1 MENMKALRRVILG
14 RLFDHLRE
22 HYGIELTREA
32 FVDGDL
38 SLRRIDE
45 LLAFK
50 SDLRIGELRGALGRL
65 EEGTYGTCIVCKARM
80 QAELLLDDPTRRCC
94 SGCEKRLSRAAIHSG
109 HASLHL

>member
-22 HYGIELTREA
+22 QYGIELPREA
-32 FVDGDL
+32 FVESDP

-50 SDLRIGELRGALGRL
+50 SDLRIGELRSALGRL
-65 EEGTYGTCIVCKARM
+65 EEGTYGLCVVCKARI
-80 QAELLLDDPTRRCC
+80 QAELLLDDPARRCC
-94 SGCEKRLSRAAIHSG
+94 PACEKRLSHAAIHSQ
-109 HASLHL
+109 HSSLQL